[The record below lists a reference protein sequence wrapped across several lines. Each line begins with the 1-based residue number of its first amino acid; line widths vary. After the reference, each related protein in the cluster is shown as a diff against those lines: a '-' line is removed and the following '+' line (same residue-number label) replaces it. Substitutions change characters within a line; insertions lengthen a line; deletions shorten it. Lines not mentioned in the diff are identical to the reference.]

1 MKSYE
6 WIKKVRTA
14 LELTSDNQAAQHIG
28 ITRSAVSM
36 HKAGKVKALNDGQ
49 CMRVA
54 ELLGINPA
62 EVIADQHA
70 EATENPA
77 LKSVWQNM
85 AKTLSQSAALA
96 VTDLALLP
104 AMESASRYILC

>member
-96 VTDLALLP
+96 ITALALLQP
-104 AMESASRYILC
+104 MESTSQYILC